1 MVYEKN
7 CIKKYILNIL
17 TLFSFGYLCR
27 NISLGSHI
35 WLNISEYINF
45 FLIFEYFLELQLE
58 ELIDPNSSDSCF
70 IFKLVFQD
78 GMESQHLQPTIVPAG
93 PL

>member
-17 TLFSFGYLCR
+17 TLFSFGYLCS

-35 WLNISEYINF
+35 
-45 FLIFEYFLELQLE
+45 
-58 ELIDPNSSDSCF
+58 
-70 IFKLVFQD
+70 
-78 GMESQHLQPTIVPAG
+78 
-93 PL
+93 